1 MLEFAGRK
9 TLCVDVADFLEL
21 ERTLKCDGVAHVT
34 PQVDH
39 GACVLHGA
47 GELANGLSAIQNLL
61 DRLGHSGKLL
71 HVVGDLI
78 GVLVS
83 SNLSQIQTKDEAGS
97 DL

>member
-1 MLEFAGRK
+1 MLELAGRE

-21 ERTLKCDGVAHVT
+21 ERTLKCDGVTHVT
-34 PQVDH
+34 TQVDH

-47 GELANGLSAIQNLL
+47 GELANALPAIQNLL
-61 DRLGHSGKLL
+61 NRLGYAGELL
-71 HVVGDLI
+71 HVVGNFV

-83 SNLSQIQTKDEAGS
+83 ANLRQIQTKDEAGS

>member
-9 TLCVDVADFLEL
+9 TLCVDVTDFLEL
-21 ERTLKCDGVAHVT
+21 ERTLKCDGVTHVT
-34 PQVDH
+34 TQVDH
-39 GACVLHGA
+39 GACVFHGS

-61 DRLGHSGKLL
+61 DRLGYAGELL

-83 SNLSQIQTKDEAGS
+83 ANLRQIQTKDEAGS